1 VRPPALARVQGQ
13 ALPELAAPEQAR
25 VPEPVQVL
33 EQALGREQAQVP
45 VPALGPELL
54 AEQQQAG

>member
-13 ALPELAAPEQAR
+13 ALPELAAPEQAL

-45 VPALGPELL
+45 ALGPELL